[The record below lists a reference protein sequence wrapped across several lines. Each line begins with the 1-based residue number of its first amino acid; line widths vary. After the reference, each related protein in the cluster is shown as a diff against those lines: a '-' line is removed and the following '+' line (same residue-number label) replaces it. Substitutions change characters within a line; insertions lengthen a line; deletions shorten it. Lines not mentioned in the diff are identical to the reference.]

1 MKIRCIAVDDEP
13 LSLRIIEKYA
23 AELQQVELVTTC
35 SNAFEAMEALRKKQV
50 DLLLLDINMPKLS
63 GISLLKTLDRPPL
76 VVFITAYPEYAVE
89 GFELEAV
96 YYLLKPFPF
105 ERFAKAINRVS
116 ERLFQQKNPPEM
128 LPGHL
133 LIKADKKIYKLDFQ
147 DITYLEAYGDYV
159 KIFTKDKMLLT
170 KERLANLETEL
181 PESAFFRIHRSYL
194 IRLDAIEFI
203 EGNLVQIQG
212 NKLPVSPPQREALM
226 ERLKKI

>member
-1 MKIRCIAVDDEP
+1 MVAERPVVSVVEVQSFKAW
-13 LSLRIIEKYA
+13 LLAQSKY
-23 AELQQVELVTTC
+23 
-35 SNAFEAMEALRKKQV
+35 
-50 DLLLLDINMPKLS
+50 
-63 GISLLKTLDRPPL
+63 
-76 VVFITAYPEYAVE
+76 
-89 GFELEAV
+89 
-96 YYLLKPFPF
+96 
-105 ERFAKAINRVS
+105 RVS
-116 ERLFQQKNPPEM
+116 EFFKKKNPPKI